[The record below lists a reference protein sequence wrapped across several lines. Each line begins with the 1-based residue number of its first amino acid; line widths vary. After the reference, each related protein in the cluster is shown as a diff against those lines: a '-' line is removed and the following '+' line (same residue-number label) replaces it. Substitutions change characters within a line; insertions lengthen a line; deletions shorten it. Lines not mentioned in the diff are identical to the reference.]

1 MRVLSATLLSAQR
14 TGGFPLIKAIFTKT
28 GETTKGYSFTTTDR
42 LIGLKQSDQDWLQ
55 TADVTIDNSLGNL
68 TGLDLTGFQCIISK
82 GYNTTVVRAAWAA
95 STVYAL
101 LDVVIPTTI
110 NGFQYICTVAG
121 TSHSSEPTFPTDLGV
136 TVTETGG
143 VEWTMDGNTS
153 DEYSPTAPMKV
164 IAENDQIL
172 IGEAR
177 VVFSCA
183 GLANQM
189 EEDEASI
196 EFSQDE
202 LAVSTLKTLIG
213 NLTDSVASFAP
224 FSHTEVISTSYGDED
239 ALIDTYKPK
248 DTYHISSSA
257 TRAATV
263 LGLLRL
269 TRMAPR
275 FEDDGK
281 LHIDILVNGDPPT
294 WTASTAYIVGDTV
307 IPTTPNDNVYKCTT
321 AGTSGSSE
329 PTFPTTED
337 QTVNDNTVVW
347 TLTYDYQYNSDFATT
362 NHQFWE
368 GSARRR
374 LIIPSKI
381 TVRSHESHI
390 PQYSG
395 TATDATDFA
404 KLPISKVF
412 RTRLESNAQ
421 ATNLAQAQID
431 RLRADA
437 EQAALLSPPNVG
449 QEVWDLVR
457 ITDNRIGSGTVRIGN
472 VRAIEVTF
480 TPGSFQT
487 RLRFGAGPALAP
499 LGIADLAI
507 GTSSFE
513 GDVQASLEAIT
524 DWIIKA
530 TDAINRNTAQSDSL
544 RTPLIQLFL
553 RVTALEQ
560 GSGLTNLD
568 DLTVKSLTVTQKL
581 RIPREAE
588 DL

>member
-1 MRVLSATLLSAQR
+1 MRALSATLLSAQR
-14 TGGFPLIKAIFTKT
+14 EGGFPLIKAIFTKT

-42 LIGLKQSDQDWLQ
+42 LTGLKQSDQDWLQ
-55 TADVTIDNSLGNL
+55 TADVTIDNHLGNL
-68 TGLDLTGFQCIISK
+68 TGLDLTGFKCIISK

-101 LDVVIPTTI
+101 LDVVIPTTV

-189 EEDEASI
+189 EEDEASEEEPRSLLFLTVKSI
-196 EFSQDE
+196 IAE
-202 LAVSTLKTLIG
+202 
-213 NLTDSVASFAP
+213 LTDNVATFAP
-224 FSHTEVISTSYGDED
+224 YSHTEAITTSYGDED
-239 ALIDTYKPK
+239 SLIDTYKPEE
-248 DTYHISSSA
+248 TFHFGSGA
-257 TRAATV
+257 ARAQTV
-263 LGLLRL
+263 KSLLAW

-275 FEDDGK
+275 FEDDGN
-281 LHIDILVNGDPPT
+281 LHIDILVNGDAPT

-347 TLTYDYQYNSDFATT
+347 TLTYDYQYNSDFVAT

-368 GSARRR
+368 GSARKR
-374 LIIPSKI
+374 LVIPNKV
-381 TVRSHESHI
+381 TYKSHPSHI

-395 TATDATDFA
+395 SATDATDFA
-404 KLPISKVF
+404 LLPLETFHQV
-412 RTRLESNAQ
+412 RLQSNAQ
-421 ATNLAQAQID
+421 GVALSAAEID

-487 RLRFGAGPALAP
+487 RLRFGSGPALAP
-499 LGIADLAI
+499 LGISDEGI
-507 GTSSFE
+507 GSSTFE

-524 DWIIKA
+524 DWISKA
-530 TDAINRNTAQSDSL
+530 TDSINRNTGSTDRA
-544 RTPLIQLFL
+544 RRIITGLFL
-553 RVTALEQ
+553 RVEALEQ
-560 GSGLTNLD
+560 GGGLTNLD
-568 DLTVKSLTVTQKL
+568 DLTVQKL
-581 RIPREAE
+581 TIERQLIVPRRNP
-588 DL
+588 